1 MSRLAFTM
9 SALLAGC
16 AATLDTAN
24 TVTTEVTTAATSEA
38 TYRTVITAMRRCYTV
53 PSIKVEGDYFPEA
66 KQGAIRLIWGND
78 VGVIEWMQIDVA
90 QAGAGSIVRGKHRA
104 AQNLFAPA
112 LGAWTRGDAT
122 NCPYS

>member
-1 MSRLAFTM
+1 MRTVAVVL

-16 AATLDTAN
+16 SATLDSAT
-24 TVTTEVTTAATSEA
+24 TVITEVASPASAEA

-78 VGVIEWMQIDVA
+78 VGVIEWMQIEVA
-90 QAGAGSIVRGKHRA
+90 QAAGGSTVRGKHRA
-104 AQNLFAPA
+104 AQALFAPA
-112 LGAWTRGDAT
+112 LDAWTRGDAT